1 MRPGLRA
8 RIGIGALLLSLGL
21 AIATSGVA
29 QQSAD
34 QVVQELNQG
43 AMEAYNAMDIEKAGS
58 MLEEALRVAA
68 EARLSGPL
76 VAHTNLNLGIVYVGG
91 LGDNDSGVRYFMDAL
106 CHDPSVQLDPL
117 TSTPDVQS
125 VFQVAG
131 QRLQQTGCQGGPA
144 ISPGAAAATM
154 PQGQPGAEGAAY
166 SGSMDEELPPGWNQ
180 SDASAGRARD
190 FKRFFAQIGLTFG
203 MAYIT
208 PGMLADRMPPYDQI
222 FVSRINGGKVD
233 NLFDDQGN
241 VLDANGQ
248 PITEPNQVPAWNP
261 DDLRFPGTKF
271 NEIDPVTGM
280 DIGEQSEDSWVPDAD
295 STDGYY
301 TTDTESDGSTLKLYE
316 PINGPC
322 PADGTQTGPKVLLA
336 NPGAVIGSAEAPLI
350 PSRYCVRVKKS
361 GFANALAMRAALGYF
376 ITRDFSIAAITRL
389 QFSSGEGDFSALLL
403 GGRLEY
409 MFTKTKPLGLMVSGF
424 IGGTFGQIQAQPSAD
439 GATGDE
445 PWIKSGL
452 QGAHI
457 GSNIRYRF
465 TKNLGVFVAP
475 ELDLQFPTML
485 WNIDLTLLG
494 FEGAL

>member
-8 RIGIGALLLSLGL
+8 RISIGALLLSLGL
-21 AIATSGVA
+21 ATSGVA

-34 QVVQELNQG
+34 QVVQELNRG

-58 MLEEALRVAA
+58 MLEEALRVAG

-76 VAHTNLNLGIVYVGG
+76 VAITNMNLGIVYVGG
-91 LGDNDSGVRYFMDAL
+91 LGDNDSGVRYFMEAL
-106 CHDPSVQLDPL
+106 CHDPSAQLDPL

-131 QRLQQTGCQGGPA
+131 QRLQQTGCQGGPPIA
-144 ISPGAAAATM
+144 PGAAAATM
-154 PQGQPGAEGAAY
+154 APGPGGGGEGAAY

-180 SDASAGRARD
+180 TDASEGRARD
-190 FKRFFAQIGLTFG
+190 FRRFFAQIGLTFG
-203 MAYIT
+203 MAHVSE
-208 PGMLADRMPPYDQI
+208 GMLADRMPPYDQI

-233 NLFDDQGN
+233 NLFDDQGR
-241 VLDANGQ
+241 VLDVNGQ

-261 DDLRFPGTKF
+261 DDLRFPGTEF
-271 NEIDPVTGM
+271 QQIDPITGQ
-280 DIGEQSEDSWVPDAD
+280 DIGLQSADSWIPDAD

-301 TTDTESDGSTLKLYE
+301 TESVGSDGSALKLYV
-316 PINGPC
+316 PIEGPC

-350 PSRYCVRVKKS
+350 PSRYCVRVKKP
-361 GFANALAMRAALGYF
+361 GFANSLAMRANLGYF
-376 ITRDFSIAAITRL
+376 VTRSFSIAAITRL
-389 QFSSGEGDFSALLL
+389 QFSAGEGDYASLLL

-424 IGGTFGQIQAQPSAD
+424 LGGTFGQIQAQPSSD
-439 GATGDE
+439 DSTGNE

-452 QGAHI
+452 AGAHI
-457 GSNIRYRF
+457 GANIRYRF
-465 TKNLGVFVAP
+465 THNFGVFVAP
-475 ELDLQFPTML
+475 EFDLQFPSML

-494 FEGAL
+494 VEAAL